1 LELGDKG
8 VSEEIG
14 KRAGVSHETVRK
26 VETLIHKAPE
36 RVQKRLRAGEMSI
49 SRAFEQYGCGGGSS
63 RKKQTV
69 VTVQQKQQHRQGQSK
84 AQVAAAAEEEEQEI
98 WQIDPHN
105 YNIADLEKYDKP
117 LLIRIVRLQHQEL
130 EFLRSKQQNTK
141 PELSRKHQQQK
152 LRRKRTTGSKNDEKK
167 PEAFAMQKE
176 TEQLAS
182 RLASQLDK

>member
-49 SRAFEQYGCGGGSS
+49 SRAFEQYGGSS
-63 RKKQTV
+63 KKQS
-69 VTVQQKQQHRQGQSK
+69 VTIQQEQHRQGQSE
-84 AQVAAAAEEEEQEI
+84 AEAAEEEI

-105 YNIADLEKYDKP
+105 YNIAHLEKYDKP
-117 LLIRIVRLQHQEL
+117 LLIRIATLQHQEL
-130 EFLRSKQQNTK
+130 ELLRSKQQNTK
-141 PELSRKHQQQK
+141 PKLRKHQQQK
-152 LRRKRTTGSKNDEKK
+152 PRRTTGSKNDEKK

-176 TEQLAS
+176 TEELAS